1 MFFLELENTHYV
13 SNFLRYVKNLIE
25 NNHKRKF
32 EPKNSILLV
41 GSNMKIENRILSS
54 KFLQNKTNKVISF
67 NHSSYPFYIYNEPI
81 RNVEYSFC
89 TDYVSYGRF
98 NIKKNIQNKIFSLPK
113 FHYISCPDF
122 ENLKINKKINKLNL
136 DKFQKYLYIPN
147 MLNGNIRY
155 GPYRDMEDK
164 IYLKFQT
171 ELMDFFKNTDIKI
184 HPKGKDDYSEKFRK
198 SKNLNFDKI
207 YKEYDVY
214 IFDYFSSPFS
224 RAIATNKPIIY
235 FDIGLR
241 NLEKNV
247 LDIIKKRVYYFKI
260 NLNQNFENQ
269 FNNFL
274 INFLEEKDQKI
285 NLFSKKFSLNKKNKN
300 FKNILKKLLY

>member
-1 MFFLELENTHYV
+1 
-13 SNFLRYVKNLIE
+13 
-25 NNHKRKF
+25 
-32 EPKNSILLV
+32 
-41 GSNMKIENRILSS
+41 
-54 KFLQNKTNKVISF
+54 
-67 NHSSYPFYIYNEPI
+67 
-81 RNVEYSFC
+81 
-89 TDYVSYGRF
+89 
-98 NIKKNIQNKIFSLPK
+98 
-113 FHYISCPDF
+113 
-122 ENLKINKKINKLNL
+122 
-136 DKFQKYLYIPN
+136 

-171 ELMDFFKNTDIKI
+171 ELMNFFKNADIKI
-184 HPKGKDDYSEKFRK
+184 HPKGKDDYSETFRK

-207 YKEYDVY
+207 YEEYEVY

-247 LDIIKKRVYYFKI
+247 LDIIKKRVYYFINFFKILKISLIILI
-260 NLNQNFENQ
+260 NL
-269 FNNFL
+269 
-274 INFLEEKDQKI
+274 LEEDDRKI

-300 FKNILKKLLY
+300 FKNILKSYYIKYV

>member
-1 MFFLELENTHYV
+1 MFFSH
-13 SNFLRYVKNLIE
+13 
-25 NNHKRKF
+25 
-32 EPKNSILLV
+32 
-41 GSNMKIENRILSS
+41 
-54 KFLQNKTNKVISF
+54 
-67 NHSSYPFYIYNEPI
+67 
-81 RNVEYSFC
+81 
-89 TDYVSYGRF
+89 
-98 NIKKNIQNKIFSLPK
+98 
-113 FHYISCPDF
+113 
-122 ENLKINKKINKLNL
+122 
-136 DKFQKYLYIPN
+136 
-147 MLNGNIRY
+147 
-155 GPYRDMEDK
+155 
-164 IYLKFQT
+164 
-171 ELMDFFKNTDIKI
+171 
-184 HPKGKDDYSEKFRK
+184 
-198 SKNLNFDKI
+198 
-207 YKEYDVY
+207 
-214 IFDYFSSPFS
+214 FSSPFS